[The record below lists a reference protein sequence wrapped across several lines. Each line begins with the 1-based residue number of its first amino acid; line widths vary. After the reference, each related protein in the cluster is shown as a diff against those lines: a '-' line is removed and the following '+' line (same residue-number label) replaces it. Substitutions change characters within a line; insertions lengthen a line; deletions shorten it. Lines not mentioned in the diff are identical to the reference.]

1 MPEPMPQ
8 ATPPAPVEPA
18 RSTGPVEPVANV
30 RALWQRGVPLR
41 RLRSRRR
48 RFASACFLFAG
59 LAFGTSLYLLRTRF
73 LKVSGPTEL
82 PIFVGLVA
90 LMVALFVLGASAEGE
105 VSRIDEQ
112 LQELE
117 EQMGIALRRRD

>member
-1 MPEPMPQ
+1 MPQ
-8 ATPPAPVEPA
+8 ATPPAPEGPA
-18 RSTGPVEPVANV
+18 PVRSDA
-30 RALWQRGVPLR
+30 RAIWRRGVPLR
-41 RLRSRRR
+41 RLRGRRR